1 MTSLACAPAPD
12 RRRRRRLRFW
22 PVGVVL
28 VALTLVPAEA
38 SAQAPTGD
46 QIRAQARAFG
56 DAALALERE
65 SKRLDP
71 RIERALGKRPG
82 LAPCLEELEGLPV
95 GTESSGAFAVILADV
110 LPPAARIL
118 SPAVDRFV
126 ARLGAAG
133 PGEPILASGAAGWR
147 ESASVYRRLAA
158 IRASTC
164 SLIRAWK
171 RRGFRRSAI
180 PPEVTALSEALP
192 RLGRSTT
199 KIARA
204 ERRLLQLG
212 VKSRAARAF
221 NADLLFSGAFGEDG
235 GGAFGSTEV
244 STETEVSPAR

>member
-1 MTSLACAPAPD
+1 MTSPASALAPV
-12 RRRRRRLRFW
+12 RRRGSVLRFW
-22 PVGVVL
+22 FVSAVL
-28 VALTLVPAEA
+28 LALALVPATA

-82 LAPCLEELEGLPV
+82 LAPCLEELEGLPD
-95 GTESSGAFAVILADV
+95 GAVILADV

-126 ARLGAAG
+126 ARLDAAG